1 MEGSKA
7 ITCRPADNIEPELG
21 VLESEFDKI
30 VSEKGIRV
38 ADQKIDDLMT
48 YALFPQVGIKFLE
61 NRDNPDFFEPVP
73 FAETESSKD
82 QKDEGVYTVS
92 FKGQSY
98 TVNVSAGGTITSMG
112 SSSDQSTQSSESSD
126 DDSKAPLVNGKEDI
140 SAPLSGTIWKTL
152 VTPNQSVKKGDTLIV
167 LEAMKMETEIKAT
180 CSGVVVSVDVKE
192 GDSVTV
198 GQLLLS
204 LG

>member
-1 MEGSKA
+1 
-7 ITCRPADNIEPELG
+7 D
-21 VLESEFDKI
+21 VLESEFDKL
-30 VSEKGIRV
+30 VSEKGIRL
-38 ADQKIDDLMT
+38 ADDKIDDLLT

-73 FAETESSKD
+73 QAVSASSNNED
-82 QKDEGVYTVS
+82 NAGVYTVS
-92 FKGQSY
+92 FKGESY

-112 SSSDQSTQSSESSD
+112 SSSTSLDVEELQEGVV
-126 DDSKAPLVNGKEDI
+126 PLDNGKEDV
-140 SAPLSGTIWKTL
+140 SAPLSGTIWKVL
-152 VTPNQSVKKGDTLIV
+152 VSPKQKIKKGDTLLI

-180 CSGVVVSVDVKE
+180 RSGIVLNVEVKE

-198 GQLLLS
+198 GQPLLS